1 MSRFRLV
8 NTDLLRELRVQRGW
22 SQKDLAKK
30 AGYSDR
36 LVRKAEL
43 GGKLDVETIR
53 DIAEALS
60 TPHETITLDSLI
72 HDNLSIAKRFVQ
84 GYDSLGRE
92 MLPAIEPY
100 ITEDFLFHVAGD
112 PKSAPFVGNWRG
124 KEGFQTFLDLF

>member
-8 NTDLLRELRVQRGW
+8 NTDLLRDLRVQRGW

-30 AGYSDR
+30 AGYTDR

-53 DIAEALS
+53 NIAEALS

-84 GYDSLGRE
+84 GYDSLGRGQTCRVC
-92 MLPAIEPY
+92 LCSLGPLSR
-100 ITEDFLFHVAGD
+100 TNQCFR
-112 PKSAPFVGNWRG
+112 SAAR
-124 KEGFQTFLDLF
+124 ERH